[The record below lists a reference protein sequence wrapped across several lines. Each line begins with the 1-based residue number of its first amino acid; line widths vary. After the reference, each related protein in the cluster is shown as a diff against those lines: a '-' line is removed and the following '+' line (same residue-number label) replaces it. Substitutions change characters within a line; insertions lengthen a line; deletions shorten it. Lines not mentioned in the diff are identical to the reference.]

1 MTSRSGTTWLVAA
14 RELRQGLRSRSFRI
28 VTALLVAAVAAAVL
42 IPAAV
47 GGRDEPDA
55 VGVVGTVDPRTELVI
70 TTAARIAGVDVRPV
84 SLGNLQ
90 AAEQGLRDGELEAV
104 LIPGREVLIARTPA
118 EGTTVSGAELSGAL
132 VLADGLVGGQ
142 AAEQKPSE
150 DLPIRGLDPPLTDLS
165 VRLTGLAV
173 TIAIYMIIL
182 LYGSRISTA
191 VSEEKAS
198 RVVEVLMAAV
208 RPWQLLL
215 GKVIGIG
222 LLALGQALAILVTF
236 VVLGS
241 LVGSSLIRGASFEVV
256 AVGTLW
262 IVVGYIFY
270 CTAYAA
276 AGALVDKP
284 SDAYNA
290 SMPVQVPLIVSYVL
304 SFTVLYGTDVYGF
317 YWFMAF
323 FPPTAPVAMPVLV
336 AIGVAQPWQVGVAV
350 ALSLVATVGMA
361 WAAGRIYGQAILH
374 SGSRL
379 KLMQAIRKAG

>member
-42 IPAAV
+42 IPAALD
-47 GGRDEPDA
+47 GRDEPDA
-55 VGVVGTVDPRTELVI
+55 VGVVGTVDPQTELVI
-70 TTAARIAGVDVRPV
+70 TTAARMAGVDVRPV
-84 SLGNLQ
+84 SVDSLE

-118 EGTTVSGAELSGAL
+118 EGTAVSGAELSGAL
-132 VLADGLVGGQ
+132 VLADGLVSDQ

-215 GKVIGIG
+215 GKVLGIG

-276 AGALVDKP
+276 TGALVDKP

-304 SFTVLYGTDVYGF
+304 SFTVLYGTEVYGF

-336 AIGVAQPWQVGVAV
+336 AIGVAQPWQVAVAV

-361 WAAGRIYGQAILH
+361 WAAGRIYGRAILH

-379 KLMQAIRKAG
+379 KIMQALRKAD